1 MSSSE
6 YRLHVHALI
15 ELHGNNVLHTTPNKG
30 TVLCLRQSPDVS
42 LTSRRHEIENLRGN
56 HGDIHNALREI
67 LKGDKVAKVILNKGS
82 TVVFPVLLIESKG
95 NPRALVCRI
104 SLFTTCNR
112 FTFNLLIGFP
122 LIGVSASHT
131 VNVSIDVYLFVDSR
145 FTRIR
150 ENRLHGIRETPTG
163 NSILSNNL
171 KDIANC
177 VSLNSVLTKSIAPHT
192 TFSRRQEQ
200 KCIACNDKLLNSF
213 KQSRSKRLRLHVLNH
228 LLFHHGQ
235 TVFDIVLQLVVSR
248 LIKSYSRLRVQPQ
261 SKERLI
267 RRQQRKK
274 KFRGKIIKTPS
285 THRIVRSGIVST
297 TIIRL
302 LRKEHRDRVG
312 CTLLCSLR
320 VRVSVCREFVIGRLS
335 SFKRDIS
342 CLMFTSC
349 HSNRPSHHSMI
360 AYQPS

>member
-1 MSSSE
+1 M
-6 YRLHVHALI
+6 
-15 ELHGNNVLHTTPNKG
+15 
-30 TVLCLRQSPDVS
+30 
-42 LTSRRHEIENLRGN
+42 
-56 HGDIHNALREI
+56 
-67 LKGDKVAKVILNKGS
+67 
-82 TVVFPVLLIESKG
+82 FPVLLIESKG
-95 NPRALVCRI
+95 DPRTLVCRI
-104 SLFTTCNR
+104 SLLTTCDR

-122 LIGVSASHT
+122 LIGVTTSYS
-131 VNVSIDVYLFVDSR
+131 VNVSIDVDLFVDSR
-145 FTRIR
+145 FARIR
-150 ENRLHGIRETPTG
+150 ENRLHGIRKTTTG
-163 NSILSNNL
+163 NSVLSDNL
-171 KDIANC
+171 KDIADS
-177 VSLNSVLTKSIAPHT
+177 VSLDSVLTKSVAPHT

-213 KQSRSKRLRLHVLNH
+213 KQSRPKRLRLHVLNH

-235 TVFDIVLQLVVSR
+235 TVFDIVLQLVISR

-274 KFRGKIIKTPS
+274 KLRGKIVKTPS

-312 CTLLCSLR
+312 CTLLCSLG

-335 SFKRDIS
+335 SFKRDIT
-342 CLMFTSC
+342 CLMFSASHTTYPSC
-349 HSNRPSHHSMI
+349 
-360 AYQPS
+360 